1 MLFILLVAAQI
12 SASHLPKGGRS
23 VIRVPNLVQTS
34 KPFLKAAAGYS
45 VQLFADKLNQ
55 PRKLAVAPDGNI
67 FVVETRLERPIRN
80 QPHQVVVLSG
90 YDSSHGP
97 TSRSVWSN
105 NLSYPF
111 GIQFA
116 FSHLY
121 VANTGSL
128 VRWSYHPGQSVADG
142 KPEMVLDHIPQKG
155 YRNHWTRNILFTKDL
170 KSLYLTVGSVENLDR
185 EDSRRAVIERYTMD
199 ADGKVSGGVDTFAT
213 GLRNPIGL
221 AFEPTT
227 GRLWAN
233 VAERDYEGDDLV
245 PDFCTSIRP
254 HGFYGWP
261 YAYIGN
267 HHDKRMPRKPALER
281 TAIVPDVLFPAHTT
295 PIDIVFVPEGA
306 IVTLHG
312 SQNRSK
318 LMGYKVV
325 LIPFGKNGKPSGSPT
340 DLVTGW
346 LPSGSN
352 KNIFGRPA
360 GLAVLPDHS
369 ILIVDDWGGKIWRL
383 KKS

>member
-1 MLFILLVAAQI
+1 MLLIVLAAAQI
-12 SASHLPKGGRS
+12 SASHLPNGGRS
-23 VIRVPNLVQTS
+23 VIRVPHLIQTT
-34 KPFLKAAAGYS
+34 KAFLKTAPGYT
-45 VQLFADKLNQ
+45 VELFADKLNQ

-67 FVVETRLERPIRN
+67 FVVETRLERKIRN

-90 YDSSHGP
+90 YDSTHGP
-97 TSRSVWSN
+97 TKRSVWSN
-105 NLSYPF
+105 DLSYPF

-128 VRWSYHPGQSVADG
+128 VRWTYHPGQNVAEG
-142 KPEMVLDHIPQKG
+142 KPEMILDHIPQKG
-155 YRNHWTRNILFTKDL
+155 YRNHWTRNILFAKDF
-170 KSLYLTVGSVENLDR
+170 KSLFLTIGSVENLDK
-185 EDSRRAVIERYTMD
+185 EDSRRAVIEHYPVD
-199 ADGKVSGGVDTFAT
+199 GDGKISGGVDTYAT

-221 AFEPTT
+221 AFEPIT
-227 GRLWAN
+227 GKLWTN
-233 VAERDYEGDDLV
+233 VAERDYEGDNLV
-245 PDFCTSIRP
+245 PDFSTSIKP

-261 YAYIGN
+261 YAFIGN

-281 TAIVPDVLFPAHTT
+281 TAVVPDVLFQAHST
-295 PIDIVFVPEGA
+295 PIDIAFVPEGA

-318 LMGYKVV
+318 LNGYKVV
-325 LIPFGKNGKPSGSPT
+325 LIPFGKDGKPSGPPR

-346 LPSGSN
+346 LPPGSN

-369 ILIVDDWGGKIWRL
+369 VLIVDDWGGRIWRL
-383 KKS
+383 RHS